1 MTNVVANFIL
11 KKMSKA
17 FTPQEVIERQSAIVT
32 DWMIDFINRRLLAE
46 WNGTNA
52 FVKRE
57 HVIECLKNKG
67 YNPEAFEQNGGLKFE
82 NLFTAAG
89 WRVESDRSGWLFT
102 VVKGK

>member
-1 MTNVVANFIL
+1 
-11 KKMSKA
+11 MSKA

-46 WNGTNA
+46 WNGVNA

-57 HVIECLKNKG
+57 HVTEYLKSKG
-67 YNPEAFEQNGGLKFE
+67 YNPEAFEENGGLSFE
-82 NLFTAAG
+82 HLFTAVG
-89 WRVESDRSGWLFT
+89 WQVETGHDGWLFK